1 MHFHIITPTHNRL
14 NLLQRNIKSV
24 QAQDFSDF
32 TQWIIDDS
40 TNQETEVWMMENMS
54 RNIQYIKNEKNI
66 GSNASKNR
74 ALDVICSRQ
83 TESQSYVIFLDDDDF
98 LSSDALLH
106 LAENMSDNQKWYI
119 TQRVYENGTP
129 ITQVPSGKGIY
140 NYVGDYLLGGRIQ

>member
-24 QAQDFSDF
+24 QSQDFSDF

-106 LAENMSDNQKWYI
+106 LTENMSDNQKWYI

-129 ITQVPSGKGIY
+129 ITQVPSGEGIY
-140 NYVGDYLLGGRIQ
+140 NYVGDYLIGGRIR

>member
-1 MHFHIITPTHNRL
+1 MHFHIITPTHNRM

-24 QAQDFSDF
+24 QSQDFSDF

-40 TNQETEVWMMENMS
+40 TNQETEAWMMENMS

-129 ITQVPSGKGIY
+129 ITQVPSGEGIY
-140 NYVGDYLLGGRIQ
+140 NYVGDYLLGGRIR